1 MYAWIFRHL
10 PGPLLVRIFE
20 SLVLLTVAVWLLFE
34 YVFPW
39 AQVFFGLGGAP
50 QV

>member
-1 MYAWIFRHL
+1 MYGWIFRHL
-10 PGPLLVRIFE
+10 PGPLVIRILE
-20 SLVLLTVAVWLLFE
+20 ALILIAAAVWLLFE

-39 AQVFFGLGGAP
+39 AQVFFDLGGAP